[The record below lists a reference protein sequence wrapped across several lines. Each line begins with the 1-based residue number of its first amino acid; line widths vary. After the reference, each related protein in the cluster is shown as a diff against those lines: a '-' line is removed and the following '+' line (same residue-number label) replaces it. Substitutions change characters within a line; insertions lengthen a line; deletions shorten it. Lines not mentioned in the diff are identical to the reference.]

1 MASNF
6 RERGRWVAR
15 NVLPH
20 EPLIRA
26 RLKRAYAR
34 GLEIDDVIQEMYTRI
49 LAVPSLESIRFPV
62 QYAIR
67 TAKSVIIDHIRRS
80 QVVSIVSS
88 GNLEQLD
95 IPAPEVGV
103 QERMEFQEEIRE
115 VASEIA
121 KLPEVCRE
129 TLILRRVEGL
139 SQKETAE
146 RLKISENSVE
156 YYMTRGVFLLIQ
168 RFGRGRKG
176 RIRSSTVFEE
186 AEVDDEN
193 FKSGD

>member
-1 MASNF
+1 MALDY

-15 NVLPH
+15 NVLPN
-20 EPLIRA
+20 ESLIRA
-26 RLKRAYAR
+26 RLKRVYAH
-34 GLEIDDVIQEMYTRI
+34 GLDIDDVIQEMYTRI

-67 TAKSVIIDHIRRS
+67 TAKSVIIDHLRRS
-80 QVVSIVSS
+80 QVVSIAST

-95 IPAPEVGV
+95 VPLPEASAE
-103 QERMEFQEEIRE
+103 ERLEFQEEIRE

-121 KLPEVCRE
+121 KLPEMCRE

-139 SQKETAE
+139 SQKETAQ

-156 YYMTRGVFLLIQ
+156 YHMTRGVFLLIR
-168 RFGRGRKG
+168 RFGRGRKS

-186 AEVDDEN
+186 ADVDDEN

>member
-1 MASNF
+1 MVLDY
-6 RERGRWVAR
+6 RGRGRWIAR
-15 NVLPH
+15 NVLPY

-26 RLKRAYAR
+26 RLSRVYAQ
-34 GLEIDDVIQEMYTRI
+34 GLDIDDVIQEMYTRI
-49 LAVPSLESIRFPV
+49 LAVSSLESIRFPV

-67 TAKSVIIDHIRRS
+67 TAKSVVVDHVRRS
-80 QVVSIVSS
+80 QVVSIALS

-95 IPAPEVGV
+95 IPVPEVTV
-103 QERMEFQEEIRE
+103 EERLEFQEEIRE
-115 VASEIA
+115 VASEMA
-121 KLPEVCRE
+121 KLPEICRE

-156 YYMTRGVFLLIQ
+156 YHMTRGVFLLVR
-168 RFGRGRKG
+168 RFGKGRKS
-176 RIRSSTVFEE
+176 RVRSSTVCEE
-186 AEVDDEN
+186 ADVDDEN

>member
-1 MASNF
+1 MAQDF

-20 EPLIRA
+20 ESLIRT
-26 RLKRAYAR
+26 RLKRVYAH
-34 GLEIDDVIQEMYTRI
+34 GLDIDDIVQEMYTRI

-67 TAKSVIIDHIRRS
+67 TAKSVIIDHVRRS
-80 QVVSIVSS
+80 QVVSIASS
-88 GNLEQLD
+88 GDLEQLD
-95 IPAPEVGV
+95 LPV
-103 QERMEFQEEIRE
+103 QEVSVEERLEFREEIQE
-115 VASEIA
+115 VASEMA
-121 KLPEVCRE
+121 KLPEMCRE

-139 SQKETAE
+139 SQKETAQ

-156 YYMTRGVFLLIQ
+156 YYMTRGVFLLIR
-168 RFGRGRKG
+168 RFGRGRKS
-176 RIRSSTVFEE
+176 RSRSSTVCEE
-186 AEVDDEN
+186 TDVDDEN

>member
-1 MASNF
+1 MALDFGDRS
-6 RERGRWVAR
+6 RWVAR

-26 RLKRAYAR
+26 RLSRFHAH
-34 GLEIDDVIQEMYTRI
+34 GLDVDDVVQEMYTRM
-49 LAVPSLESIRFPV
+49 LSVPSLEVIRFPV

-67 TAKSVIIDHIRRS
+67 TAKSVIIDHVRRS
-80 QVVSIVSS
+80 QVVSIAAT

-95 IPAPEVGV
+95 IPVPEGSVE
-103 QERMEFQEEIRE
+103 ERLEFQEEIRE

-129 TLILRRVEGL
+129 TLILRRIEGL

-146 RLKISENSVE
+146 RLQISENSVE
-156 YYMTRGVFLLIQ
+156 YYMTRSVFLLIR
-168 RFGRGRKG
+168 RFGRGRKS
-176 RIRSSTVFEE
+176 RVRSSTECEE
-186 AEVDDEN
+186 AEIDDEK
-193 FKSGD
+193 FKSRD

>member
-1 MASNF
+1 MGPDY

-20 EPLIRA
+20 EPVIRA
-26 RLKRAYAR
+26 RLSRVYAH
-34 GLEIDDVIQEMYTRI
+34 GLDIDDVIQEMYTRI
-49 LAVPSLESIRFPV
+49 LAIPSLEAIRFPV

-67 TAKSVIIDHIRRS
+67 TAKSIIIDHVRRS

-95 IPAPEVGV
+95 IPVPGV
-103 QERMEFQEEIRE
+103 NVEERLEFQEEIRE
-115 VASEIA
+115 VASEMA
-121 KLPEVCRE
+121 KLPEMCRE

-139 SQKETAE
+139 SQKETAQ
-146 RLKISENSVE
+146 RLKITENSVE
-156 YYMTRGVFLLIQ
+156 YHMTRGVFLLIR
-168 RFGRGRKG
+168 RFGRGRKSRG
-176 RIRSSTVFEE
+176 RSSTVCEE
-186 AEVDDEN
+186 ADLSDEN